1 LFTEE
6 RTARTGV
13 QFEGTGKYR
22 VPIGYPAPEEPMRLA
37 GPLYRVARCLIAL
50 GLHEEQA
57 AALAVRAACD
67 SVPLA
72 RFRALRAVADDG
84 PATVSSVWQAIGR
97 GNRWGAKWELTA
109 LEAIGM
115 VEVAGPTEALRP
127 EYREKLSRTAPS
139 RSRAIRT
146 IAASAAP
153 LSDLEKFPTTKPN
166 GTKERFFDRVLR
178 VQTDLKHVR
187 QRLRDSRLPRSSEAA
202 DDDK

>member
-13 QFEGTGKYR
+13 EFEGTGKYR

-37 GPLYRVARCLIAL
+37 GQLYRFARCLIAR

-115 VEVAGPTEALRP
+115 VEVAVPTEDKDPKATRLYTLRP
-127 EYREKLSRTAPS
+127 EYREVYESVGSLSRFS
-139 RSRAIRT
+139 SVEGSGR
-146 IAASAAP
+146 
-153 LSDLEKFPTTKPN
+153 KGPT
-166 GTKERFFDRVLR
+166 
-178 VQTDLKHVR
+178 
-187 QRLRDSRLPRSSEAA
+187 DSYTSEAA
-202 DDDK
+202 S